1 MPELSMLLQS
11 ALVGEA
17 PMSQALMSEW
27 QSKRPAD
34 YLAHKKGAIERAL
47 NDIGC
52 PTKSRHTDDS
62 QPNLLCPTVLTVAS
76 HYYAVG
82 GS

>member
-1 MPELSMLLQS
+1 MLLKA

-27 QSKRPAD
+27 QQKRPAD

-47 NDIGC
+47 SDIGGTDKAAILRTAN
-52 PTKSRHTDDS
+52 PTCYVTRT
-62 QPNLLCPTVLTVAS
+62 
-76 HYYAVG
+76 
-82 GS
+82 